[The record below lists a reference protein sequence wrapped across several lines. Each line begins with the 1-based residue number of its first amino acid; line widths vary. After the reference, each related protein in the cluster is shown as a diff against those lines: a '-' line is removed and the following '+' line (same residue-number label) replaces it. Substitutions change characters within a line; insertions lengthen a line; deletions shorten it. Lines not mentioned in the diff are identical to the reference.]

1 MIGLIQRVSAA
12 SVRIVGETGEET
24 VGSIGP
30 GVLLL
35 LGVQKGD
42 DERTAARLLERVLGY
57 RIFPDEQGRM
67 NRSLTDVRG
76 GLLVVSQFTLAADTR
91 SGMRAGFS
99 TAAAPAEGERLY
111 DHFVDLAQTAAR
123 AAGLPL
129 ATGRFGA
136 DMQVTLTND
145 GPVTFWLEVS
155 PDIDKSPA

>member
-12 SVRIVGETGEET
+12 SVRIVGDTGEET

-111 DHFVDLAQTAAR
+111 DHFVDLARTAAR